1 MLDKVVKMRYNSK
14 IMNKPTKIYIPIT
27 LEQLNQKLDEEA
39 KRIVRE
45 KEGGVAKYVSK
56 QAHLGKNS
64 TLVFTKKDGTKV
76 TMSFR
81 LNENDNLMLAY
92 EKRFMDR

>member
-1 MLDKVVKMRYNSK
+1 
-14 IMNKPTKIYIPIT
+14 MNKPTKTYIPIT

-81 LNENDNLMLAY
+81 LNENDNLRLAY
-92 EKRFMDR
+92 EKRFIGK